1 MTPFLSWQSF
11 NLVNQQRREVVDL
24 LFCQHSS
31 SAGWNGS
38 SNDIYL
44 EREKAVNLSSSISSD
59 MKSGTTHEPVFPHT
73 LILKLLTSCLTYLFV
88 WWLASLTS
96 SLSRDL
102 LSDDEGEPFPPP
114 ANILQPSHMAL
125 LRPPTTLG
133 EPFPLNVLK
142 KRQLSQGTQRGRW
155 GGTKHKKPGF
165 LQGHISTLTSL
176 LFFQRNNVDTS

>member
-24 LFCQHSS
+24 LFCQQQRRFQRQQQRH
-31 SAGWNGS
+31 
-38 SNDIYL
+38 
-44 EREKAVNLSSSISSD
+44 LSRTR
-59 MKSGTTHEPVFPHT
+59 KSGQSLIFNLIRHEKWYNPWTSFPPT
-73 LILKLLTSCLTYLFV
+73 LILKLLTLCITYLFV

-155 GGTKHKKPGF
+155 GGTKHKKPSF
-165 LQGHISTLTSL
+165 LQGHISTLTFF
-176 LFFQRNNVDTS
+176 LFFQRNNVDIS